1 MKKVIKKWNKLP
13 KSVKVFF
20 YMVLS
25 TILAEGLIELGSL
38 EQSFVI
44 RILAQVINLAIVLI
58 EDVEPIIKAK
68 LKKQKAEQYIKI
80 RIEKE
85 KKMTKE
91 ELVNKIFRLYRLKN
105 EGKNVQV
112 QLVMAEDEL
121 RNICILETMNV
132 TKSKEG
138 GTRKI

>member
-68 LKKQKAEQYIKI
+68 LKK
-80 RIEKE
+80 
-85 KKMTKE
+85 
-91 ELVNKIFRLYRLKN
+91 
-105 EGKNVQV
+105 
-112 QLVMAEDEL
+112 
-121 RNICILETMNV
+121 
-132 TKSKEG
+132 
-138 GTRKI
+138 

>member
-1 MKKVIKKWNKLP
+1 
-13 KSVKVFF
+13 
-20 YMVLS
+20 
-25 TILAEGLIELGSL
+25 
-38 EQSFVI
+38 
-44 RILAQVINLAIVLI
+44 
-58 EDVEPIIKAK
+58 
-68 LKKQKAEQYIKI
+68 
-80 RIEKE
+80 
-85 KKMTKE
+85 MTKE